1 MTKRAVKHVFLLANS
16 RLEASFKFGSFPFS
30 FSVFSQQFRAIFQC
44 LGVYQ
49 RL

>member
-1 MTKRAVKHVFLLANS
+1 MKKGQLSMSFLLANL
-16 RLEASFKFGSFPFS
+16 RLEANFKFGSFPFS
-30 FSVFSQQFRAIFQC
+30 FSVFSQQFRAIFQY